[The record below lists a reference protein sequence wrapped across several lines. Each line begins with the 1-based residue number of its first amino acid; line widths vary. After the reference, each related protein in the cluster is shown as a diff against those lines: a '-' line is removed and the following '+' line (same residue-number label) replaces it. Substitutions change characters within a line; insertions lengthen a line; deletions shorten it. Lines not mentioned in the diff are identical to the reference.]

1 MKHKQIMIL
10 STILCL
16 LPILLGVV
24 LYRQLPDQL
33 PIHFDFA
40 GNPDNYAAKPV
51 AVFGLPLFMAAIN
64 FICHWAMRHDK
75 KAMEA
80 SPSIILGITGWIC
93 PILCN
98 ILMPITLFMGMGM
111 DVPITFILGL
121 VVGLVFVIIGNYLP
135 KIKPNRHMGIKLPW
149 TLASEENW
157 RRTHRFGG
165 FVWVASGILIL
176 ISCIFNLKWLMP
188 IVLISAI
195 LLPTLYSWQ
204 LSRKNI

>member
-1 MKHKQIMIL
+1 MKHKQTMTL

-64 FICHWAMRHDK
+64 FICHWGIRHDQK
-75 KAMEA
+75 TREA

-121 VVGLVFVIIGNYLP
+121 VVSLVFVIIGNYLP
-135 KIKPNRHMGIKLPW
+135 KIKPNRYMGIKLPW
-149 TLASEENW
+149 TFASEENW